1 MVTCKWCGNVEGTKP
16 FEGVLLCEPCL
27 QKAAW
32 AVDHPQLCSTCES
45 LFTNPNSFAQLTSN
59 DGYLHG
65 GWEDSARRGCPL
77 CRVFLLQDP
86 NTDIN
91 RNMTGV
97 LLHAETKM
105 NGKGGVPDV
114 ASIYFQ
120 SESEQFKLSL
130 SVAAVAEDDPAAK
143 YISQRPIPPNLA
155 NDDTFSRARSW
166 LHECRFTHIRSKS
179 SPSKPRMP
187 TRVIEV
193 GNDGDLEV
201 RLFEPGTPTYEDYI
215 TLSYCWGP
223 PPSFKT
229 LISNIESH
237 KKSMVV
243 SKLPQT
249 MQDAIIVTRALGLR
263 YIWIDAICIIQD
275 SPEDKIREL
284 TVMGNIYHHSTLT
297 VAAVS
302 AAAVGDGFL
311 RTKQPSAVELP
322 YLCPDES
329 KGTVQLTLQRTVE
342 LWKETIY
349 TRGWCLQESLLSGR
363 MLLFTDTEVLW
374 SCQDEPFKQPEGT
387 HIIYDAASPE
397 HMRYPFRRL
406 SEAIFSDNQPPA
418 SSVPTRNKSISDEN
432 QLEQETAQLTLHPQT
447 SKAADP
453 KAHDFFLEW
462 SYLVSNYSYRNLSFV
477 SDRLPALA
485 GVAEKFQN
493 AWGHPPYYA
502 GLWPA
507 HFISLLSWRHDLH
520 LIGESLTRPSP
531 CGSPSWSWS
540 SVEGPIKFEFKWGF
554 EPKAKVPAAEFIEC
568 FTEPKE
574 SAVPLGEVVSGYA
587 VLEGQMVQ
595 AELTNMSMKT
605 AYDRGH
611 VYWDEYPVNTLLG
624 DVKDGGKGCWC
635 LLLGEAW
642 MGSSKKGAASMA
654 VAMILVKVEED
665 ALVGDVNRED
675 EGDEKVGVW
684 RRVGLYT
691 LLAKN
696 SAKAWAGKER
706 RRRVRII

>member
-1 MVTCKWCGNVEGTKP
+1 
-16 FEGVLLCEPCL
+16 
-27 QKAAW
+27 
-32 AVDHPQLCSTCES
+32 
-45 LFTNPNSFAQLTSN
+45 
-59 DGYLHG
+59 
-65 GWEDSARRGCPL
+65 
-77 CRVFLLQDP
+77 
-86 NTDIN
+86 
-91 RNMTGV
+91 
-97 LLHAETKM
+97 M

-130 SVAAVAEDDPAAK
+130 SVAAVA
-143 YISQRPIPPNLA
+143 
-155 NDDTFSRARSW
+155 
-166 LHECRFTHIRSKS
+166 
-179 SPSKPRMP
+179 
-187 TRVIEV
+187 
-193 GNDGDLEV
+193 
-201 RLFEPGTPTYEDYI
+201 
-215 TLSYCWGP
+215 
-223 PPSFKT
+223 
-229 LISNIESH
+229 
-237 KKSMVV
+237 
-243 SKLPQT
+243 
-249 MQDAIIVTRALGLR
+249 
-263 YIWIDAICIIQD
+263 
-275 SPEDKIREL
+275 
-284 TVMGNIYHHSTLT
+284 
-297 VAAVS
+297 
-302 AAAVGDGFL
+302 
-311 RTKQPSAVELP
+311 
-322 YLCPDES
+322 
-329 KGTVQLTLQRTVE
+329 
-342 LWKETIY
+342 
-349 TRGWCLQESLLSGR
+349 
-363 MLLFTDTEVLW
+363 
-374 SCQDEPFKQPEGT
+374 DEPFKQPEGT

-574 SAVPLGEVVSGYA
+574 SAVPLGEVV
-587 VLEGQMVQ
+587 
-595 AELTNMSMKT
+595 
-605 AYDRGH
+605 
-611 VYWDEYPVNTLLG
+611 
-624 DVKDGGKGCWC
+624 
-635 LLLGEAW
+635 
-642 MGSSKKGAASMA
+642 
-654 VAMILVKVEED
+654 EED